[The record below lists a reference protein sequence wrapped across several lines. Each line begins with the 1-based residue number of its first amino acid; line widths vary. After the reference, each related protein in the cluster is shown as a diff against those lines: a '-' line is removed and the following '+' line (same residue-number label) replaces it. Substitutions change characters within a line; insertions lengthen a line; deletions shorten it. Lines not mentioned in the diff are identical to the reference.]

1 MNDTTPATFRPKHK
15 TRYSIGA
22 GGVRRRP
29 NQEGQPLQLVD
40 VSFGVGSATWL
51 YPMSASLKPGINVLL
66 GATSAGKTSLMR
78 LLAGLER
85 PTHGRVFADGKD
97 VTGVPVQKRKLA
109 MVYQQFINYPSLSV
123 FENIASPLRLARQPE
138 AAIRQRVQTIAE
150 TLRLTPFLDRR
161 PAELSGGQQQR
172 TALAR
177 ALAKDAELVLLDEPL
192 VNLDYKLREDLRNEL
207 RNLFAGGRTTVVYA
221 TTEPQEAL
229 QLGDETLVLDA
240 GRLVQHG
247 NTLEIFRR
255 PETLA
260 AARAFSDPPLNEVR
274 AQVDLDAGV
283 AVIRDDLRLPLAAE
297 VLSVLRNHSPD
308 VILGIRA
315 HQFTISPEPGAASIA
330 GRIDLAEISGS
341 DTYVH
346 VSHDDLSLV
355 AQLPGVH
362 ELTIGERLTL
372 HVEPSQIY
380 CFDTSGNLIFAPQ

>member
-1 MNDTTPATFRPKHK
+1 
-15 TRYSIGA
+15 
-22 GGVRRRP
+22 
-29 NQEGQPLQLVD
+29 LQFVD
-40 VSFGVGSATWL
+40 VSFCVGSATWL
-51 YPMSASLKPGINVLL
+51 YSMSASLQPGINVLL
-66 GATSAGKTSLMR
+66 GATSAGKTTLMR

-85 PTHGRVFADGKD
+85 PASGRLISAGTD
-97 VTGVPVQKRKLA
+97 VTGIPVQKRKLA

-138 AAIRQRVQTIAE
+138 AVVRQRVQTIAE

-177 ALAKDAELVLLDEPL
+177 ALAKDADLVLLDEPL

-207 RNLFAGGRTTVVYA
+207 RNLFARGRTTVVYA

-255 PETLA
+255 PGTLA
-260 AARAFSDPPLNEVR
+260 AARAFSDPPLNEIH
-274 AQVDLDAGV
+274 AQVDINAGM
-283 AVIRDDLRLPLAAE
+283 AVVGNDLRLPLAAPA
-297 VLSVLRNHSPD
+297 LSVLRNHSPD

-315 HQFTISPEPGAASIA
+315 HQFTIAPEAGAASIT

-346 VSHDDLSLV
+346 VSHERLSLV
-355 AQLPGVH
+355 AQLSGVH

-372 HVEPSQIY
+372 HIQPSRIY
-380 CFDTSGNLIFAPQ
+380 CFDTHGHLIFAPA

>member
-1 MNDTTPATFRPKHK
+1 M
-15 TRYSIGA
+15 
-22 GGVRRRP
+22 
-29 NQEGQPLQLVD
+29 QLVD
-40 VSFGVGSATWL
+40 VSFCVGSATWL
-51 YPMSASLKPGINVLL
+51 YPMSVSLQPGINVLL
-66 GATSAGKTSLMR
+66 GATSAGKTTLMR
-78 LLAGLER
+78 LLAGLDR
-85 PTHGRVFADGKD
+85 PTTGRLHIDGKD

-138 AAIRQRVQTIAE
+138 AVIRQRVQAIAE

-192 VNLDYKLREDLRNEL
+192 VNLDYKLREDLRIEL
-207 RNLFAGGRTTVVYA
+207 RNLFAGSRTTVVYA

-229 QLGDETLVLDA
+229 QLGDETVVLDA

-255 PETLA
+255 PATLA
-260 AARAFSDPPLNEVR
+260 AARAFSDPPLNELR
-274 AQVDLDAGV
+274 AQVDLNAGV
-283 AVIRDDLRLPLAAE
+283 AVVRNDFRLPLAAPAM
-297 VLSVLRNHSPD
+297 SALRNHSPEI
-308 VILGIRA
+308 ILGIRA
-315 HQFTISPEPGAASIA
+315 HQFTIRPEPGAASIS

-372 HVEPSQIY
+372 HVEPSHIY
-380 CFDTSGNLIFAPQ
+380 CFDTNGNLIFAPH

>member
-1 MNDTTPATFRPKHK
+1 M
-15 TRYSIGA
+15 
-22 GGVRRRP
+22 
-29 NQEGQPLQLVD
+29 QLVD
-40 VSFGVGSATWL
+40 VSFRAGSATWL
-51 YPMSASLKPGINVLL
+51 YPMSVSLKPGINVLL
-66 GATSAGKTSLMR
+66 GATAAGKTTLMR
-78 LLAGLER
+78 LMAGLER
-85 PTHGRVFADGKD
+85 PTTGRVLVDGKD
-97 VTGVPVQKRKLA
+97 VAGVSVQRRKLA
-109 MVYQQFINYPSLSV
+109 MVYQQFINYPSLTV
-123 FENIASPLRLARQPE
+123 FENIASPLRLARQPD
-138 AAIRQRVQTIAE
+138 AVVRQRVQTIAE
-150 TLRLTPFLDRR
+150 TLRLTPFLERR

-247 NTLEIFRR
+247 KTLEIFRR
-255 PETLA
+255 PDTIA
-260 AARAFSDPPLNEVR
+260 AARAFSDPPLNEIR
-274 AQVDLDAGV
+274 ARIDPTAGM
-283 AVIRDDLRLPLAAE
+283 AIARDGLRLPLTAQA
-297 VLSVLRNHSPD
+297 LSALGDRSSD

-315 HQFTISPEPGAASIA
+315 HQFSISPHAGAASIA

-346 VSHDDLSLV
+346 ISHDDLSFV

-362 ELTIGERLTL
+362 QLTLGERLTL
-372 HVEPSQIY
+372 YVEPGHFY
-380 CFDTSGNLIFAPQ
+380 GFDPSGPLLFAPH

>member
-1 MNDTTPATFRPKHK
+1 
-15 TRYSIGA
+15 
-22 GGVRRRP
+22 
-29 NQEGQPLQLVD
+29 LQFVD
-40 VSFGVGSATWL
+40 VSYCVGSATWL
-51 YPMSASLKPGINVLL
+51 YPMSASLQPGINVLL
-66 GATSAGKTSLMR
+66 GATSAGKTTLMR
-78 LLAGLER
+78 VLAGLER
-85 PTHGRVFADGKD
+85 PASGRLTIDGTD
-97 VTGVPVQKRKLA
+97 VTGVPVQRRKLA

-123 FENIASPLRLARQPE
+123 FENIASPLRLARQPD
-138 AAIRQRVQTIAE
+138 AVVRQRVQAIAE

-207 RNLFAGGRTTVVYA
+207 RNLFARGRTTVVYA

-247 NTLEIFRR
+247 NTLDIFRR
-255 PETLA
+255 PATLA
-260 AARAFSDPPLNEVR
+260 AARAFSDPPLNEIH
-274 AQVDLDAGV
+274 AQVDLSAGM
-283 AVIRDDLRLPLAAE
+283 AVVRNDLRLPLAPEA
-297 VLSVLRNHSPD
+297 LSALRDHSSD

-315 HQFTISPEPGAASIA
+315 HQITTLPEQGAASIT

-341 DTYVH
+341 ETYVH
-346 VSHDDLSLV
+346 VSRDGLSLV
-355 AQLPGVH
+355 AQLSGVH

-372 HVEPSQIY
+372 QVHPGHIY
-380 CFDTSGNLIFAPQ
+380 CFDTDGHLIFAPD

>member
-1 MNDTTPATFRPKHK
+1 
-15 TRYSIGA
+15 
-22 GGVRRRP
+22 
-29 NQEGQPLQLVD
+29 LQFVD

-51 YPMSASLKPGINVLL
+51 YPMSASLQPGINVLL
-66 GATSAGKTSLMR
+66 GATSAGKTTLMR
-78 LLAGLER
+78 VLAGLER
-85 PTHGRVFADGKD
+85 PATGRLLVDGND
-97 VTGVPVQKRKLA
+97 VTGVPVQRRKLA

-138 AAIRQRVQTIAE
+138 AVIRERVHSIAE

-207 RNLFAGGRTTVVYA
+207 RNLFARGRTTVVYA

-255 PETLA
+255 PATLA
-260 AARAFSDPPLNEVR
+260 AARAFSDPPLNEIR
-274 AQVDLDAGV
+274 AQIDIASGM
-283 AVIRDDLRLPLAAE
+283 AVVGNELRLPLAAAA
-297 VLSVLRNHSPD
+297 LSALRNHSSD
-308 VILGIRA
+308 VVLGIRA
-315 HQFTISPEPGAASIA
+315 HQFTIRPEAGAASIT

-341 DTYVH
+341 QTYVH
-346 VSHDDLSLV
+346 VSHAGLALV

-372 HVEPSQIY
+372 HVQPGRIY
-380 CFDTSGNLIFAPQ
+380 CFDSAGHLIFAPR

>member
-1 MNDTTPATFRPKHK
+1 
-15 TRYSIGA
+15 
-22 GGVRRRP
+22 
-29 NQEGQPLQLVD
+29 LQLVD
-40 VSFGVGSATWL
+40 LSFGVGSATWL
-51 YPMSASLKPGINVLL
+51 YPMNASLRPGINVLL
-66 GATSAGKTSLMR
+66 GATSAGKTTLMR
-78 LLAGLER
+78 LMAGLER
-85 PTHGRVFADGKD
+85 PTSGRVLADGKD
-97 VTGVPVQKRKLA
+97 VTGVPVQRRKLA

-123 FENIASPLRLARQPE
+123 FENIASPLRLARQSD
-138 AAIRQRVQTIAE
+138 AFIRDRVHTIAE

-207 RNLFAGGRTTVVYA
+207 RNLFARGRTTVVYA

-247 NTLEIFRR
+247 NTLDIFRR
-255 PETLA
+255 PATLA
-260 AARAFSDPPLNEVR
+260 AARAFSDPPLNEIR
-274 AQVDLDAGV
+274 AQVDLNSGV
-283 AVIRDDLRLPLAAE
+283 ATVRDLRLPLVAPA
-297 VLSVLRNHSPD
+297 LSALRNHSPD

-315 HQFTISPEPGAASIA
+315 HQFTLTPEAGAASIT
-330 GRIDLAEISGS
+330 GRVDLAEISGS

-346 VSHDDLSLV
+346 ISHDGLSLV
-355 AQLPGVH
+355 AQVPGVH

-372 HVEPSQIY
+372 HVQPDRIY
-380 CFDTSGNLIFAPQ
+380 CFDPNGNLIFAPQ

>member
-1 MNDTTPATFRPKHK
+1 
-15 TRYSIGA
+15 
-22 GGVRRRP
+22 
-29 NQEGQPLQLVD
+29 LQLVD

-51 YPMSASLKPGINVLL
+51 YPMNVSLQPGINVLL
-66 GATSAGKTSLMR
+66 GATTAGKTTLMR
-78 LLAGLER
+78 LMAGLER
-85 PTHGRVFADGKD
+85 PSSGRVLVDNKD

-109 MVYQQFINYPSLSV
+109 MVYQQFINYPSLTV

-207 RNLFAGGRTTVVYA
+207 RNLFARSRTTVVYA

-240 GRLVQHG
+240 GRLVQQG
-247 NTLEIFRR
+247 KTLEIFRR
-255 PETLA
+255 PATLA
-260 AARAFSDPPLNEVR
+260 AARAFSDPPLNEIR
-274 AQVDLDAGV
+274 AQVDLNAGV
-283 AVIRDDLRLPLAAE
+283 AIVRNDLRFPLAAPA
-297 VLSVLRNHSPD
+297 LAALRNRSPE

-315 HQFTISPEPGAASIA
+315 HQFTINPEAGAAAIS

-341 DTYVH
+341 ETYVH
-346 VSHDDLSLV
+346 VSHDGLSLV

-372 HVEPSQIY
+372 HVDPSRIY
-380 CFDTSGNLIFAPQ
+380 CFDTDGHLIFAPQ

>member
-1 MNDTTPATFRPKHK
+1 MTPATFKPSLLFV
-15 TRYSIGA
+15 SIG
-22 GGVRRRP
+22 GGGRSVELKKGRT
-29 NQEGQPLQLVD
+29 LQLVD

-51 YPMSASLKPGINVLL
+51 YPMSASLQPGISVLL
-66 GATSAGKTSLMR
+66 GATSAGKTTLMR
-78 LLAGLER
+78 LMAGLER
-85 PTHGRVFADGKD
+85 PTSGQVLVDGKD
-97 VTGVPVQKRKLA
+97 VTGVPVQRRKLA

-123 FENIASPLRLARQPE
+123 FENIASPLRLARQSE
-138 AAIRQRVQTIAE
+138 TFIRERVHTIAE

-207 RNLFAGGRTTVVYA
+207 RNLFARGRTTVVYA

-247 NTLEIFRR
+247 KTLEIFRR
-255 PETLA
+255 PATLA
-260 AARAFSDPPLNEVR
+260 AARAFSDPPLNEIH
-274 AQVDLDAGV
+274 AQVDLGAGV
-283 AVIRDDLRLPLAAE
+283 AIVKDLRLPLTAPA
-297 VLSVLRNHSPD
+297 LSALRNHSPD

-315 HQFTISPEPGAASIA
+315 HQVTITPEAGAAAIT
-330 GRIDLAEISGS
+330 GRVDLAEISGS

-346 VSHDDLSLV
+346 ISHDGLSLV
-355 AQLPGVH
+355 AQVPGVH
-362 ELTIGERLTL
+362 ELTIGERFTL
-372 HVEPSQIY
+372 HVQPDRIY
-380 CFDTSGNLIFAPQ
+380 CFSTNGNLIFAPH